1 MSRRHMKKIKPLIFL
16 VGFFFLLVFLSVRK
30 VAAQSCKQPHAA
42 ETMSPLITCLATLNI
57 HATCLEMKWQRRGE
71 GAAREGEEEEEE
83 EEESFCSLADM
94 IRVPLT
100 LLGVVNRMVLGISQ
114 S

>member
-1 MSRRHMKKIKPLIFL
+1 
-16 VGFFFLLVFLSVRK
+16 
-30 VAAQSCKQPHAA
+30 
-42 ETMSPLITCLATLNI
+42 MSPLVTCLTSLNI
-57 HATCLEMKWQRRGE
+57 NATCLEMKWQRRGE
-71 GAAREGEEEEEE
+71 SAAQGGEEGEEEG

-94 IRVPLT
+94 IRVPLM